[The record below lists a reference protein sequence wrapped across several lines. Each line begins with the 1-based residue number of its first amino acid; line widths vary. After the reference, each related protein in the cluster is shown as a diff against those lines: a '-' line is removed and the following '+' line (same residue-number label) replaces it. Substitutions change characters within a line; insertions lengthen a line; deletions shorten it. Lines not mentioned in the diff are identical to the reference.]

1 MQETQE
7 SWVWTLGQ
15 EDPLEEEMA
24 TQSSILAWK
33 LHGQRSL
40 VDYSPK
46 GGREADRTE
55 QLNTG
60 THNKY
65 TVEDF
70 SIIIEKEVDV
80 FLEFPSFPC
89 DPRSVGKLIFGSS
102 AFCKP
107 SLYIWKFSHT
117 DEA

>member
-1 MQETQE
+1 M
-7 SWVWTLGQ
+7 
-15 EDPLEEEMA
+15 
-24 TQSSILAWK
+24 
-33 LHGQRSL
+33 
-40 VDYSPK
+40 DYSPK

-65 TVEDF
+65 AVEDF
-70 SIIIEKEVDV
+70 SIIIEKEVDG
-80 FLEFPSFPC
+80 FLEFPCFFY
-89 DPRSVGKLIFGSS
+89 DLMNVGILISGSS